1 MANQANKGLKRV
13 INAFGYS
20 MKGLRATF
28 KNEEAFRQEL
38 LLCLVLAPV
47 ALWLGKTGLERAVMV
62 ATLFLVLIT
71 ELLNSGLEA
80 ITDRIGL
87 EQHKLSGRAKD
98 MGSAAVLLS
107 IVNVIVVWALVLL
120 N

>member
-1 MANQANKGLKRV
+1 MANQTNKGLRRV
-13 INAFGYS
+13 FNAFGYS

-47 ALWLGKTGLERAVMV
+47 AVWLGKTGLERAVMI
-62 ATLFLVLIT
+62 ATLFLVLIV

-80 ITDRIGL
+80 LTDRVGY
-87 EQHKLSGRAKD
+87 EHHKLSGRAKD

-120 N
+120 V